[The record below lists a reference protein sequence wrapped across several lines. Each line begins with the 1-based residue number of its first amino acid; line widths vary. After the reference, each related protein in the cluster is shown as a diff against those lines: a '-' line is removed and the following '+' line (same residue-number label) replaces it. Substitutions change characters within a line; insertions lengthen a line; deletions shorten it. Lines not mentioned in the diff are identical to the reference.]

1 MTRLNLADE
10 FFSIANAIAAFSVLQ
25 AVALLYAF
33 AKEPRLV
40 AALLRWRPYSSA
52 LSKWAGNAYIIGI
65 IVCGLAEFWL
75 RYKDP
80 SRDWVVIGGC
90 AIATVLRCAA
100 VYLTSSV
107 YLRIFVEVCRE
118 QDWLNKNQPD
128 REFQTPRLEHV
139 LSQSERRLQK
149 LAERA
154 DRKLFKG
161 EFIRE
166 IDAKDFPK

>member
-1 MTRLNLADE
+1 MTRLKLADE
-10 FFSIANAIAAFSVLQ
+10 FFSIANAIAAFSVIQ

-52 LSKWAGNAYIIGI
+52 LSKWAGNAYMIGI

-75 RYKDP
+75 RFKSAP
-80 SRDWVVIGGC
+80 RDWVVIGGC
-90 AIATVLRCAA
+90 AIATLLRCSA
-100 VYLTSSV
+100 VHLTSSV

-139 LSQSERRLQK
+139 IPKSERRLHR
-149 LAERA
+149 LAERT
-154 DRKLFKG
+154 DRRLFKG
-161 EFIRE
+161 EFIRK